1 MSSEGL
7 KPYGECNNVARS
19 IPSAIPDGS
28 WGSSAD
34 LPVTTWNSPL
44 GNTNTLSIL
53 DRYQSKSQRKSLW
66 ILGISNKV
74 AEGVPEVGNILD
86 IKSNVEQFTNAGDP
100 TVPVPLNRFLTPGRK
115 SR

>member
-53 DRYQSKSQRKSLW
+53 DRYQSKSALKSLANF
-66 ILGISNKV
+66 GISNNV
-74 AEGVPEVGNILD
+74 AAGVPAVGNTLD
-86 IKSNVEQFTNAGDP
+86 LKSNVEQFTYAGDE
-100 TVPVPLNRFLTPGRK
+100 TVPVPL
-115 SR
+115 